1 MPNDLTTRPRV
12 PGPDNAAHD
21 DGLLIHDLTVLN
33 TMIGR
38 YVLCF
43 LDADAG
49 RRKPIPITDELA
61 LAERLATAAEA
72 ITARVTRRAQGDS
85 VEDRSQS

>member
-1 MPNDLTTRPRV
+1 MPNDLTTRARI

-21 DGLLIHDLTVLN
+21 DGLLMHDLTVVN

-38 YVLCF
+38 YVLRF

-49 RRKPIPITDELA
+49 RCEPVPVADELA
-61 LAERLATAAEA
+61 LAERLANAAEA
-72 ITARVTRRAQGDS
+72 LAARVARRAQC
-85 VEDRSQS
+85 ERS